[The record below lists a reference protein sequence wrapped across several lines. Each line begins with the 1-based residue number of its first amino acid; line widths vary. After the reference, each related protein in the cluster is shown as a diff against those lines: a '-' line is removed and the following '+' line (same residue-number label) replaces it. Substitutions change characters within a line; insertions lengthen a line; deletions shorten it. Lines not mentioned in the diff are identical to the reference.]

1 MTVEWKPARGFERA
15 YSVSSTGLLRS
26 ERNGRGTV
34 KGLILK
40 PRFTSDGYIKYA
52 LQHNRLRQQVQ
63 CHRLV
68 YESFVRPLEEWEEID
83 HLNGNKQDNR
93 LANLEPVTK
102 LENMQRSFRAGRNMA
117 KGSEVGTSKLTEEI
131 VSEIR
136 RKHAQGIK
144 QVQLCKEYDLPKD
157 HVSKIILSKTWRHVV

>member
-1 MTVEWKPARGFERA
+1 MTEEWKPARGFEQA

-52 LQHNRLRQQVQ
+52 LQHNRVRQQVL

-68 YESFVRPLEEWEEID
+68 YESFVRQLEEWEEID
-83 HLNGNKQDNR
+83 HLNGNK
-93 LANLEPVTK
+93 
-102 LENMQRSFRAGRNMA
+102 QRSFRAGRNMA
-117 KGSEVGTSKLTEEI
+117 KGSEVGTSKLTEEL

-136 RKHAQGIK
+136 RKHAQGIR

-157 HVSKIILSKTWRHVV
+157 HVSKIVLRKTWRHVA

>member
-1 MTVEWKPARGFERA
+1 MTETWKPARGFEQA

-26 ERNGRGTV
+26 ERNGRGTI

-52 LQHNRLRQQVQ
+52 LQQNRVRQQTL

-68 YESFVRPLEEWEEID
+68 YESFVRPLEAWEEID

-93 LANLEPVTK
+93 LDNLEPVTK
-102 LENMQRSFRAGRNMA
+102 LENMRRSFRAGRNVA
-117 KGSEVGTSKLTEEI
+117 RGSKVRTSKLTEQV

-136 RKHAQGIK
+136 RRHAQGAK
-144 QVQLCKEYDLPKD
+144 QAQLCKEFDLAKD
-157 HVSKIILSKTWRHVV
+157 HVSKIILRKTWRHVA